1 VTLVPLRSHGPI
13 DKAIVNPGWFQRVL
27 VVVEI
32 GGRRV
37 WLDPSDP
44 SLGFDQ
50 IDSELEGMPAL
61 VVDSKVPEFVTL
73 PQTSFDRNGRRAMV
87 KLEVDET
94 GRVRGSGELVLAGH
108 HARRRMAPLASDRER
123 AEEWRARLGESYSD
137 FRVDDVKVEESRE
150 TGEVH
155 VAWSMTQREDAV
167 LGDEVSLLPSRPVGP
182 ARQPFVL
189 PSGRRRSP
197 LFFESASRE
206 EVELQLRWPAGW
218 KVESAPTSVK
228 REGSVG
234 ELITSVQVEPAGQ
247 SLVYRRRF
255 DVRQKEFYQPD
266 EYEMM
271 RTLFAETERNDA
283 QALVLVRR

>member
-50 IDSELEGMPAL
+50 IDSELQGMPAL
-61 VVDSKVPEFVTL
+61 VVDLKVPEFVTR
-73 PQTSFDRNGRRAMV
+73 QTSFDRNGRRATV

-108 HARRRMAPLASDRER
+108 HARRRMAPLPSDRET
-123 AEEWRARLGESYSD
+123 AEEWRSRLGQSYSD
-137 FRVDDVKVEESRE
+137 FRVDDMKVEESRE
-150 TGEVH
+150 DSEVRLT
-155 VAWSMTQREDAV
+155 WSMTQREDAV

-189 PSGRRRSP
+189 PSTRRGSPSSSSRGR
-197 LFFESASRE
+197 
-206 EVELQLRWPAGW
+206 
-218 KVESAPTSVK
+218 
-228 REGSVG
+228 
-234 ELITSVQVEPAGQ
+234 
-247 SLVYRRRF
+247 
-255 DVRQKEFYQPD
+255 
-266 EYEMM
+266 
-271 RTLFAETERNDA
+271 
-283 QALVLVRR
+283 VRR